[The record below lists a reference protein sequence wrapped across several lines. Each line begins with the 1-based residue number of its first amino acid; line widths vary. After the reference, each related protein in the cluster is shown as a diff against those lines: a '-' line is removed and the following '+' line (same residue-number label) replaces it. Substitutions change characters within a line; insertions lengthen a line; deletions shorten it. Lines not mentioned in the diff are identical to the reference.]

1 MLLFD
6 RGSGRWL
13 CFRDGWQSADL
24 PATPTGGSVID
35 IEARNA
41 LAQLVENLQ
50 TLGLLPSPPA

>member
-13 CFRDGWQSADL
+13 CFRDGWQSPVVLA
-24 PATPTGGSVID
+24 APTGGSVID
-35 IEARNA
+35 IEARNT

-50 TLGLLPSPPA
+50 ALGLLPSPPA